1 MGVPKEQ
8 LTFPHPRQRYP
19 CTYKVKMNISRNQS
33 SKLIYLENRLKLML
47 DIHQL
52 SKTLVVKH
60 KECSASLSKVK
71 TLLIVFLTLL
81 LFDTD
86 CCFEAQNVTA
96 SVSFANVYFIQ
107 KYGMFLRG
115 NFELKVETCGITAGL
130 RVIFFTLTDKVV
142 T

>member
-1 MGVPKEQ
+1 
-8 LTFPHPRQRYP
+8 
-19 CTYKVKMNISRNQS
+19 
-33 SKLIYLENRLKLML
+33 ML
-47 DIHQL
+47 DIHQM

-71 TLLIVFLTLL
+71 TLQIVFLTLL

-96 SVSFANVYFIQ
+96 SVSFANVYLIQ

-142 T
+142 TWLMNFNLSVLKFHEGNGIFCFIWFGSVLERSKGTK